1 MLHLWT
7 SLLCAVMLPVSIGSG
22 EGGPWLR
29 VKVHMAES
37 GFMCP
42 FLTPMFVEI
51 LEDKEA
57 DWVLAKPQ
65 ESVVEWSVP
74 LHAGRSQEGY
84 VDWLTALGYGEEQ
97 ITFLQF
103 DTLQVQ
109 PSIPAP

>member
-1 MLHLWT
+1 MLHLWI
-7 SLLCAVMLPVSIGSG
+7 SLLCALLFPASVESG

-29 VKVHMAES
+29 AKVHMAES

-42 FLTPMFVEI
+42 FLTPMFVGI

-57 DWVLAKPQ
+57 DWVQARPQ

-74 LHAGRSQEGY
+74 LQSGQSQEGY

-103 DTLQVQ
+103 DTLLVQ